1 MIFVNGCVLSR
12 YWEVGPQKTA
22 YLPAPFMKTGEN
34 ELIILELD
42 GRSSSAALRTDE
54 PDIG

>member
-1 MIFVNGCVLSR
+1 VIFVNGRVLSR

-22 YLPAPFMKTGEN
+22 YLPAVFLKEGEN
-34 ELIILELD
+34 SVTVLELE
-42 GRSSSAALRTDE
+42 GYKKPEIVFTDT